1 MNRRTLLAAGASA
14 LAVAPRIASAA
25 QETLRISLETNPNHV
40 RNRNTERFVEELK
53 KRAGDRISAEV
64 FPSAQLYRDRDSPRA
79 LRQGSVEMAIPGTW
93 NLDGITPDAAIT
105 ALPMF
110 YGVEPDLVHKVVD
123 GRLGQELAK
132 RLEDRLRV
140 KVLGRWFDLGFTHLY
155 GARRSIASYQDIG
168 GLKIR
173 HPGGTANAER
183 LRLLGA
189 NPVLIP
195 WPDVPLAMN
204 QGVMDGLITTHES
217 SFTAKLWDAGMT
229 SCFEDRQYFSQY
241 VPMVSLV
248 FWRKLSPELQT
259 AMTEAWAAVV
269 ETERREAAEA
279 QAKARGIL
287 LEHGVKITEPPAV
300 ALEQAR
306 QKLVAAQ
313 DSIVAEMKIDNA
325 LVKVALDELRSA
337 GVRV

>member
-1 MNRRTLLAAGASA
+1 MNRRALLAAGASM
-14 LAVAPRIASAA
+14 LAVVPHVVHA
-25 QETLRISLETNPNHV
+25 QEKLRISLETNPNHV
-40 RNRNTERFVEELK
+40 RNRNTERFVEELR
-53 KRAGDRISAEV
+53 KRSGGRIEAEI

-79 LRQGSVEMAIPGTW
+79 VRQGSVEMAIPGTW

-105 ALPMF
+105 SLPMF
-110 YGVEPDLVHKVVD
+110 YGVAPEIVHKLVD
-123 GRLGQELAK
+123 GKLGAELAK
-132 RLEDRLRV
+132 RFEERLRV

-155 GARRSIASYQDIG
+155 GANRSIASYEDIG

-241 VPMVSLV
+241 VPMVSLT
-248 FWRKLSPELQT
+248 FWRKLSPELQA
-259 AMTEAWAAVV
+259 AMTEAWTAVV
-269 ETERREAAEA
+269 DNERREAAEA
-279 QAKARGIL
+279 QAKARGVL
-287 LEHGVKITEPPAV
+287 MENGVKITEPQPA

-306 QKLVAAQ
+306 AKLMAAQ
-313 DSIVAEMKIDNA
+313 DAIVGEMKIDHA
-325 LVKVALDELRSA
+325 LVKIALEELRAA
-337 GVRV
+337 GLRV

>member
-1 MNRRTLLAAGASA
+1 MNRRALLAAGASI
-14 LAVAPRIASAA
+14 LAVVPHVVHA
-25 QETLRISLETNPNHV
+25 QERLRISLETNPNHV
-40 RNRNTERFVEELK
+40 RNRNTERFVEELR
-53 KRAGDRISAEV
+53 KRSGGRIEAEI
-64 FPSAQLYRDRDSPRA
+64 FPSAQLYRDRDAPRA
-79 LRQGSVEMAIPGTW
+79 VRQGSVEMAIPGTW

-105 ALPMF
+105 SLPMF
-110 YGVEPDLVHKVVD
+110 YGVAPELVHKLVD
-123 GRLGQELAK
+123 GRLGAELAK
-132 RLEDRLRV
+132 RFEERLRV

-155 GARRSIASYQDIG
+155 GAKRSIASYEDIG

-241 VPMVSLV
+241 VPMVSLT
-248 FWRKLSPELQT
+248 FWRRLSPELQA
-259 AMTEAWAAVV
+259 AMTEAWTAVV
-269 ETERREAAEA
+269 EDERREAAEA
-279 QAKARGIL
+279 QAKARGVL
-287 LEHGVKITEPPAV
+287 VENGVKITEPQPA

-306 QKLVAAQ
+306 AKLMAAQ
-313 DSIVAEMKIDNA
+313 DTIVGEMKIDRA
-325 LVKVALDELRSA
+325 LVKVALEELRAA
-337 GVRV
+337 GLRV